1 MTENCRI
8 RLMVSTDLEQVLSW
22 RNSPSVRRYMLT
34 QHEISM
40 DEHRQ
45 WFEFASHDPMRRLLI
60 VEEGDIG
67 LGFVQFKD
75 VSPGG
80 VADWGFY
87 ASPVAPKGA
96 GIKLGTTALDFAFC
110 VLGLHKVCGQ
120 ALASNEAS
128 IGFHR
133 KLGFQQEG
141 KLRHQ
146 HRIDGA
152 YLDLICFG
160 LLHDEWPAKN

>member
-1 MTENCRI
+1 
-8 RLMVSTDLEQVLSW
+8 MVNADLERVFAW
-22 RNSPSVRRYMLT
+22 RNSYAVRRYMLT

-45 WFEFASHDPMRRLLI
+45 WFEFASQDPMRRLLI
-60 VEEGDIG
+60 VEEGDVG

-75 VSPGG
+75 VAPGG

-87 ASPVAPKGA
+87 ASPEAPKGA
-96 GIKLGTTALDFAFC
+96 GSRLGVAALDFAFYT
-110 VLGLHKVCGQ
+110 LELHKVCGQ

-128 IGFHR
+128 IRFHR

-141 KLRHQ
+141 ILRHQ

-160 LLHDEWPAKN
+160 LLRHEWPIKNRDKSHDCC